1 MRFGAADRL
10 AFALVLGVA
19 AVALLGFAARAQP
32 LANKDYCADDGTN
45 VMFVIDVTTEYDPKD
60 KELLVRAVGDIFDSL
75 QGGERIVI
83 RSITASFAT
92 SDRLIDRC
100 IPTCL
105 AKSFLD
111 RWLNCSDGLI
121 VSDTRRVKQEIVQS
135 LRRRLENLTELPRS
149 DIIRTLAHVSREEA
163 RRERRQILYI
173 LSDLIENSEKVT
185 ARLFFETENGRL
197 IRYLRKYDLI
207 ASLEGVEVRAFGV
220 GRGSTQ
226 DRLPL
231 PVGHHKKLL
240 DFWHLY
246 FKEAKA
252 GSVEISQNMIEH
264 R

>member
-1 MRFGAADRL
+1 MRLGSADHL
-10 AFALVLGVA
+10 
-19 AVALLGFAARAQP
+19 AVALALGAAILLLGLGADAKP
-32 LANKDYCADDGTN
+32 LSNKDYCADDGTN

-75 QGGERIVI
+75 AGGERIVI
-83 RSITASFAT
+83 RSITSSFST

-105 AKSFLD
+105 AKGLLD

-121 VSDTRRVKQEIVQS
+121 VSDSRRVKQEIVQS
-135 LRRRLENLTELPRS
+135 LRRRLENFTELARS
-149 DIIRTLAHVSREEA
+149 DIIRTIAQVSREEA
-163 RRERRQILYI
+163 KRDRRQILYV
-173 LSDLIENSEKVT
+173 LSDLIENSEKIT
-185 ARLFFETENGRL
+185 ARIFFETDNDRL
-197 IRYLRKYDLI
+197 MRYLRKYDLI

-231 PVGHHKKLL
+231 AVNQHKKLL

-246 FKEAKA
+246 FREAKA